1 MMLRL
6 VCPALMLAMAL
17 AGAVTLTLAANDK
30 TPARGRPYRQVST
43 MKIQMELEGKSIT
56 ATLDDNATAR
66 DFVSLL
72 PLTLTLRDYEATE
85 KISDLPK
92 KLSTESA
99 PAGSDPSVGDLTY
112 YAPWG
117 NLAIFYKDFD
127 YSKGLIKLGSIDSG
141 VEALTGC

>member
-17 AGAVTLTLAANDK
+17 AGAVTLTLAAEDK
-30 TPARGRPYRQVST
+30 TPARGRPYQQVST

-85 KISDLPK
+85 KISDYPRNCLQKAHLRVVILQLEISHIMRLGEIWPYSIRT
-92 KLSTESA
+92 ST
-99 PAGSDPSVGDLTY
+99 
-112 YAPWG
+112 
-117 NLAIFYKDFD
+117 IR
-127 YSKGLIKLGSIDSG
+127 KGLSN
-141 VEALTGC
+141 

>member
-1 MMLRL
+1 MVSGMLTSEPEAMKEIMKDQPIGRL
-6 VCPALMLAMAL
+6 GRPEEIAAP
-17 AGAVTLTLAANDK
+17 AVTLTLAADDK
-30 TPARGRPYRQVST
+30 TPASRGRPYQQVST

-85 KISDLPK
+85 EISDLP
-92 KLSTESA
+92 LSTEGA

-112 YAPWG
+112 YAP
-117 NLAIFYKDFD
+117 
-127 YSKGLIKLGSIDSG
+127 
-141 VEALTGC
+141 

>member
-17 AGAVTLTLAANDK
+17 AGAVTLTLAAEDK
-30 TPARGRPYRQVST
+30 TPARGRPYQQVST

-112 YAPWG
+112 YSPWG
-117 NLAIFYKDFD
+117 KFGHIL
-127 YSKGLIKLGSIDSG
+127 
-141 VEALTGC
+141 